1 LGEVVEGRGVE
12 RKRVRVKA
20 TANRAGRRGD
30 DEAGEHTGDTYLFER
45 TDDEMMV
52 LGATLR

>member
-1 LGEVVEGRGVE
+1 M
-12 RKRVRVKA
+12 RVKA
-20 TANRAGRRGD
+20 TANRAGRKDGD
-30 DEAGEHTGDTYLFER
+30 EEGEHTGDTYLFEW